1 MHTSINNDSAAKQ
14 FIKQLSQFIDKSRI
28 IDDQLLCYAYGTDAS
43 MYRMTPKL
51 VVFVET
57 AAEVQKL
64 IALANKFS
72 IHLTFRASG
81 TSLSGQAITDSVLVV
96 LSNNAWQNYI
106 IHNQGRQISLEP
118 GIIGSSANLFLKP
131 YHTKIGPDPASIN
144 SCKIGGIVANN
155 ASGMCCG
162 IAQNTYKTMSSIRLI
177 LANGSILDT
186 AKEDSK
192 NKFIQE
198 NSALI
203 DGIKNIQRQIGSN
216 SELVEL
222 ITHKFKIKNTSGYCL
237 NAFIDYHDPLD
248 ILAHLMVGSEGTLG
262 FISEI
267 TYNCVADNQHKA
279 VSLIYCDNLEQI
291 INLSLALKDI
301 TIDAM
306 ELLDITSIIA
316 VKSII
321 KNMHYLPQELNHDT
335 SAILVEVSA
344 SSEIELNEKIRRVQ
358 LIVDQNSVVHQIK
371 FTSDN
376 KISQELWDIRRG
388 ILPIVGGHAPANS
401 TVIIED
407 IAVAITDLPA
417 VITQIRELFKQHNYA
432 NAAIFGHILAG
443 NIHFIFTPGFNSQ
456 SEIDNY
462 NEFMQA
468 LANIVAIQYKGS
480 LKAEHGCGRN
490 MAAFIE
496 LEWGKTAYDLMW
508 QIKTLFDP
516 NHILNPDVI
525 LSRDPKIH
533 LKNLKQLHSTNPI
546 IDKCIECGF
555 CESVCPSRKLTLTP
569 RQRISAYRYIS
580 TLKTAHKNLYNK
592 FIKQYKYYGIDTCAT
607 TGLCASK
614 CPVGIDTGK
623 FILELKERPNTLIN
637 YFWVQNFNLFVAFNR
652 KLLSLANLAGKL
664 FGKQKT
670 YQISRSIHKTIP
682 IIPIYPEGM
691 PQTQRSIFKTTPV
704 IPRHPGLQPAET
716 RNPDPRLP
724 HARVR
729 GDDNTIMYI
738 PSCNNRIFADSTSH
752 SRELCHSSA
761 DWNPDPRLRG
771 DDEGQHNAIHRLLEH
786 MGYTVIYPEKLT
798 DMCCGQMF
806 ESEGNPRLGL
816 DKKVMLH
823 KIITNSSAPVLID
836 NSSCF
841 YHTLSSSNSAGLTS
855 IIDVIEANLG
865 QLKIKTKYRKL
876 ALHIDC
882 SSKKLGQD
890 EQIIRLLNN
899 FADELV
905 IPHSINCCGFAGSK
919 GFTTP
924 ELNESAL
931 STLSNQIIECDIGVT
946 FNRNCQIGLSL
957 HGGKQY
963 LSLAELVLS
972 CL

>member
-1 MHTSINNDSAAKQ
+1 MNTNANNDSAAKKL
-14 FIKQLSQFIDKSRI
+14 IKQLSQFIDKSRL

-51 VVFVET
+51 VVFVEN
-57 AAEVQKL
+57 AIEVQKL
-64 IALANKFS
+64 ITLANKS
-72 IHLTFRASG
+72 YVPLTFRAAG

-96 LSNNAWQNYI
+96 LSNNAWQNYTI
-106 IHNQGRQISLEP
+106 YNQGQQISLEP
-118 GIIGSSANLFLKP
+118 GIIGATANLFLKP
-131 YHTKIGPDPASIN
+131 YNTKIGPDPASIN

-162 IAQNTYKTMSSIRLI
+162 IAQNTYKTMSSIKLV

-186 AKEDSK
+186 ADEDSK
-192 NKFIQE
+192 NKFIRL
-198 NSALI
+198 NSPLI
-203 DGIKNIQRQIGSN
+203 NGIKNIRQQIQSN
-216 SELVEL
+216 AALVEL
-222 ITHKFKIKNTSGYCL
+222 ITHKFKIKNTSGYSL
-237 NAFIDYHDPLD
+237 NAFIDYHDPMD
-248 ILAHLMVGSEGTLG
+248 ILAHLMVGSEGTLS

-267 TYNCVADNQHKA
+267 TYNCVADNQYKA
-279 VSLIYCDNLEQI
+279 VSLIYCDNLEQV
-291 INLSLALKDI
+291 INLSMAFKDI
-301 TIDAM
+301 SIDAI

-316 VKSII
+316 VKSVI
-321 KNMHYLPQELNHDT
+321 KNTTYLPPELTQDT
-335 SAILVEVSA
+335 SAILIEVSA
-344 SSEIELNEKIRRVQ
+344 RSETELNEKIRQ
-358 LIVDQNSVVHQIK
+358 TQQIINQHLVVHQIK
-371 FTSDN
+371 FTRDS

-388 ILPIVGGHAPANS
+388 ILPIVGGSAPPNT

-417 VITQIRELFKQHNYA
+417 IITQIRALFVRHNYA

-456 SEIDNY
+456 TEIDNY
-462 NEFMQA
+462 NGFMQA
-468 LANIVAIQYKGS
+468 LANIVAVQYKGS

-496 LEWGKTAYDLMW
+496 LEWGKTAYNLMW

-516 NHILNPDVI
+516 NNILNPDVI
-525 LSRDPKIH
+525 LSRDPHIH
-533 LKNLKQLHSTNPI
+533 LKNLKQLHATNPI

-555 CESVCPSRKLTLTP
+555 CESVCPSKKLTFTP
-569 RQRISAYRYIS
+569 RQRISAYRFIS
-580 TLKTAHKNLYNK
+580 TLKTAHKSLYNK
-592 FIKQYKYYGIDTCAT
+592 FVKQYKYYGIDTCAT

-623 FILELKERPNTLIN
+623 FILELKQQPNSFIN
-637 YFWVQNFNLFVAFNR
+637 YFWVQNFSLFVAFNR

-664 FGKQKT
+664 LGKQQT
-670 YQISRSIHKTIP
+670 YKISQSVHKTIP
-682 IIPIYPEGM
+682 IIPVYPISM
-691 PQTQRSIFKTTPV
+691 PQTQNAIFK
-704 IPRHPGLQPAET
+704 
-716 RNPDPRLP
+716 
-724 HARVR
+724 
-729 GDDNTIMYI
+729 NTATSSNKQILYI
-738 PSCNNRIFADSTSH
+738 PSCNNRIFADNDTKK
-752 SRELCHSSA
+752 
-761 DWNPDPRLRG
+761 
-771 DDEGQHNAIHRLLEH
+771 QHNAIHRLLEY
-786 MGYTVIYPEKLT
+786 MGYTVIYPEKLA
-798 DMCCGQMF
+798 DMCCGQVF
-806 ESEGNPRLGL
+806 ESGGNPKLGL
-816 DKKVMLH
+816 DKKDMLN
-823 KIITNSSAPVLID
+823 KITINSIDPILID

-841 YHTLSSSNSAGLTS
+841 YHTLNGSNSGRLTS
-855 IIDVIEANLG
+855 IIDLIEANLAN
-865 QLKIKTKYRKL
+865 LKIKTKYHKL

-905 IPHSINCCGFAGSK
+905 IPHSINCCGFAGNK
-919 GFTTP
+919 GFITP

-931 STLSNQIIECDIGVT
+931 STLSNQIAECEIGVT